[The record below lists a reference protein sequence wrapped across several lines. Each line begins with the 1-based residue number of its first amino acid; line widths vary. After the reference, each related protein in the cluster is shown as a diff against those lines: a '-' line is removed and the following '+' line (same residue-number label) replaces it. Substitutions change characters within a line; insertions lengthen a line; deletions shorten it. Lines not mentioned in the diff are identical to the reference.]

1 MVATV
6 IGTVTRGARYAVL
19 LYVLAATPV
28 GSLCIAMSQREQAA
42 GEGHM
47 AWTHDAYGRCV
58 RMTAGPAQIILPL
71 NAFLL
76 RRTANPGNAWSEASG
91 ADISLFDWAEGRL
104 DPLTIEEQEI
114 FGAAIPGD
122 VIIALLRRASR
133 SPSWQTFIKDA
144 LNLASYGSSR
154 ESLGAAIFCAISSDL
169 DKVDRAAWV
178 VWTFGSA
185 SRALRRSSLDPR
197 FGLLV
202 ALNLLAA
209 PLLSSQDDSGI
220 FPTEQRPPHLREIRY
235 RTPAPYAQ
243 QTGHRAAR
251 DIPVDG
257 FRVDRSSD
265 LVATVGGSGADPAL
279 TTSTVLGGRSLRF
292 RAGVSCIQDLVELG
306 AIAIERSGSADYKE
320 AFSWIDNIRLVE
332 DTDLVDELRR
342 QIALE
347 LISNP
352 ESPSVDTILPDDL
365 IEVGDDRS
373 IRYIVFPYERGVGS
387 GRVTLTTS
395 AIADVLGRSG
405 DPRRALDDELR
416 FLDESETRI
425 GAATILECVSAN
437 LRLGDEDFIAYDGDF
452 YLVDKGFVDRIDD
465 EVGRVPI
472 SATAF
477 PPYRGQTEPAYNSM
491 VGRDYPDDFVEL
503 DRALITL
510 PGQYGVEASDL
521 VALSGALIHLKR
533 KGKSSTLSHLFLQ
546 AANSCELLQ
555 REPEAWHELQKMI
568 EGRARNAAV
577 AVAVVEAHEAAR
589 QNRERIEVVFG
600 FLGDWKG
607 RSIISLP
614 LFSRISLASEARR
627 IANLGFRPT
636 VALISI
642 R

>member
-1 MVATV
+1 
-6 IGTVTRGARYAVL
+6 VT
-19 LYVLAATPV
+19 V
-28 GSLCIAMSQREQAA
+28 GS
-42 GEGHM
+42 
-47 AWTHDAYGRCV
+47 
-58 RMTAGPAQIILPL
+58 AQNILPL
-71 NAFLL
+71 SAFLL
-76 RRTANPGNAWSEASG
+76 RHAANPGTVWSEASAAG
-91 ADISLFDWAEGRL
+91 ISLFDWAGGKL
-104 DPLTIEEQEI
+104 DPVAIEEQEI
-114 FGAAIPGD
+114 FDAAIPGD
-122 VIIALLRRASR
+122 VIIALLRRASGL
-133 SPSWQTFIKDA
+133 PSWQAFIKNA

-154 ESLGAAIFCAISSDL
+154 ESLGAAVFCAVSAGSGNA
-169 DKVDRAAWV
+169 DRTAWV

-185 SRALRRSSLDPR
+185 SRALRRASLDPR

-209 PLLSSQDDSGI
+209 PLLSSEDSPRI
-220 FPTEQRPPHLREIRY
+220 SSTEQRPPHLREIRY
-235 RTPAPYAQ
+235 RTPAPYVQ

-292 RAGVSCIQDLVELG
+292 RAGVSSIRDLVELA
-306 AIAIERSGSADYKE
+306 AIAIERSGSTDYKE
-320 AFSWIDNIRLVE
+320 TFSWIDNIRLVE
-332 DTDLVDELRR
+332 ETDQANELRR
-342 QIALE
+342 QIAHE

-352 ESPSVDTILPDDL
+352 DSPSVDTILPDDL

-373 IRYIVFPYERGVGS
+373 IRYIVFPYERGTGA
-387 GRVTLTTS
+387 GRVTLATS
-395 AIADVLGRSG
+395 AISEILVRSD
-405 DPRRALDDELR
+405 DPARALDDELR
-416 FLDESETRI
+416 FLDESEKRI
-425 GAATILECVSAN
+425 GAATILECISAN
-437 LRLGDEDFIAYDGDF
+437 LRIEDQDFIAYDGDF
-452 YLVDKGFVDRIDD
+452 YLVDKSFVDRIDS

-472 SATAF
+472 SATVF

-491 VGRDYPDDFVEL
+491 VGRDYPNDFVEL

-510 PGQYGVEASDL
+510 PGEYGVEASDL

-555 REPEAWHELQKMI
+555 REPEAWRELRKMI

-577 AVAVVEAHEAAR
+577 AVAIAEAHEAAR
-589 QNRERIEVVFG
+589 GNRERIEVVFG
-600 FLGDWKG
+600 FLGDWKE
-607 RSIISLP
+607 RSIMSLP

-627 IANLGFRPT
+627 VANLGFRPT

>member
-1 MVATV
+1 M
-6 IGTVTRGARYAVL
+6 AVG
-19 LYVLAATPV
+19 LA
-28 GSLCIAMSQREQAA
+28 E
-42 GEGHM
+42 
-47 AWTHDAYGRCV
+47 
-58 RMTAGPAQIILPL
+58 IILPL
-71 NAFLL
+71 SAFLL
-76 RRTANPGNAWSEASG
+76 RRTANPGNAWSEASA
-91 ADISLFDWAEGRL
+91 ADISLFDWAEGKL
-104 DPLTIEEQEI
+104 DPLAIEEQEI
-114 FGAAIPGD
+114 FDAAIPGD
-122 VIIALLRRASR
+122 VIVALLRRASR
-133 SPSWQTFIKDA
+133 LPSWQAFIKDA
-144 LNLASYGSSR
+144 LNLASYGASR
-154 ESLGAAIFCAISSDL
+154 ESLGAAIFCAVSADP
-169 DKVDRAAWV
+169 DKADRTAWV

-209 PLLSSQDDSGI
+209 PLLSSQDGSGI
-220 FPTEQRPPHLREIRY
+220 SPTEQRPPHLREIRY
-235 RTPAPYAQ
+235 RTPAPYVQ

-265 LVATVGGSGADPAL
+265 LVATVGGSGAEPAL

-292 RAGVSCIQDLVELG
+292 RAGVSCIQDLVELA

-332 DTDLVDELRR
+332 DPDLVNELRG

-347 LISNP
+347 LVSNP

-373 IRYIVFPYERGVGS
+373 IRYIVFPYERGIGR

-395 AIADVLGRSG
+395 AISDVLARSD

-425 GAATILECVSAN
+425 GAATILECISAN
-437 LRLGDEDFIAYDGDF
+437 LRVGDEDFIAYDGDF
-452 YLVDKGFVDRIDD
+452 YLVDKGFVDRIDG

-491 VGRDYPDDFVEL
+491 AGRDYPDDFVEL

-510 PGQYGVEASDL
+510 PGQYGVEGCDL

-568 EGRARNAAV
+568 DGRARNAAV
-577 AVAVVEAHEAAR
+577 AVAVAEAHETAR

-607 RSIISLP
+607 RSITSLP